1 MLRFWIFLMIVIA
14 LPAGAQNAEVL
25 RARHAA
31 LQVELARSEFGRPLH
46 VESRAD
52 GGAQTGEIYAVI
64 DMPFSTVAAALRD
77 ADRWC
82 EILVLPANVK
92 QCNAANGSLGLYV
105 AQRPQDTKEEAYRV
119 DFRYRVPALTDQ
131 YLQVALSAPNGPLG
145 TRDYRIR
152 LEAAPVDGE
161 RTFMHLSYAYALG
174 LAARIAMQGYFAT
187 AGRDKVG
194 FSVVDREPDGR
205 PVYVDG
211 ARGVVERNAMRY
223 YLAVEA
229 YLESLKI
236 PPEKRLETRLR
247 DWYAAIERYPQ
258 LEEEIGRE
266 EYLRMK
272 RSEARERIVRA
283 QAQEERQWTQ
293 KRPASP

>member
-1 MLRFWIFLMIVIA
+1 
-14 LPAGAQNAEVL
+14 
-25 RARHAA
+25 
-31 LQVELARSEFGRPLH
+31 
-46 VESRAD
+46 
-52 GGAQTGEIYAVI
+52 
-64 DMPFSTVAAALRD
+64 
-77 ADRWC
+77 
-82 EILVLPANVK
+82 
-92 QCNAANGSLGLYV
+92 
-105 AQRPQDTKEEAYRV
+105 
-119 DFRYRVPALTDQ
+119 
-131 YLQVALSAPNGPLG
+131 G

-194 FSVVDREPDGR
+194 FSVVDREADGR

-258 LEEEIGRE
+258 LEEE
-266 EYLRMK
+266 
-272 RSEARERIVRA
+272 
-283 QAQEERQWTQ
+283 
-293 KRPASP
+293 